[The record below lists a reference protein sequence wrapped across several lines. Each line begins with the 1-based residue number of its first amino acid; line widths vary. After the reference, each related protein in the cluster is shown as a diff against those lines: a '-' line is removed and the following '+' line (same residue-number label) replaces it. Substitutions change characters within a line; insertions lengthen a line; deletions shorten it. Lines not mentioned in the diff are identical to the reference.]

1 MAQLDVARAR
11 KDRFTWRRSRVASCL
26 QRAADDQSKHGGQR
40 QWFVGAWCVKV
51 GGMTLAVPGA
61 TGFVALAQRAV
72 IGMRVSPRVGGQ
84 DAHEGF
90 RRSVRGNGDRPGHLA
105 MSPHPRPPHGR
116 LTWMEPDGRHERTSA
131 WQDRDAAT
139 AFEGWKAAG
148 RLDEFIASEFA
159 LQKSA

>member
-1 MAQLDVARAR
+1 
-11 KDRFTWRRSRVASCL
+11 
-26 QRAADDQSKHGGQR
+26 
-40 QWFVGAWCVKV
+40 
-51 GGMTLAVPGA
+51 MTLAVPGA

-72 IGMRVSPRVGGQ
+72 IGMRVSPRVGGH

-139 AFEGWKAAG
+139 AFEGRGSGVPAHPTGLLALSGDNTRWQRWMWEHPDYRPNGGAWHRAG
-148 RLDEFIASEFA
+148 T
-159 LQKSA
+159 Q